1 MQKMR
6 YTVVLEQELDNG
18 YVVSIPTLPGCISQG
33 DTRVEAMN
41 NIREALKLY
50 LDDCREAGDP
60 IPTEAGKE
68 FLEIEAA

>member
-1 MQKMR
+1 MR
-6 YTVVLEQELDNG
+6 YTVLLQQEPDKG
-18 YVVSIPTLPGCISQG
+18 YVVSIPALPGCISQG
-33 DTRVEAMN
+33 DTRMEAMD

-60 IPTEAGKE
+60 IPTEDGKE

>member
-1 MQKMR
+1 MR
-6 YTVVLEQELDNG
+6 YTVVLEQEPDNG

-50 LDDCREAGDP
+50 LDDSRRAGDP
-60 IPTEAGKE
+60 IPTEIGKE